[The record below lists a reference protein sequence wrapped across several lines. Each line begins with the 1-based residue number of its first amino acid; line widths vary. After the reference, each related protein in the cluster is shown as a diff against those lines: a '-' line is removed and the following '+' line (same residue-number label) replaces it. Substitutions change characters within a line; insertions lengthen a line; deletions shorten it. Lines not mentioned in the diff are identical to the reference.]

1 MSTLAQLAELVATGK
16 WKQVSAKT
24 NEALS
29 EGTPAQDILKDG
41 LMAGLNVTGERFKK
55 NDCYIPEVLLS
66 SKAMN
71 EGMKMIEPLLV
82 GSTLASEGKV
92 IVGTVLGDIHDI
104 GKNLVIIMLKGA
116 GFEVIDLGINVPPEK
131 FVEAVREHD
140 VTLIGLSALL
150 STTMPAQ
157 KATLDALEEAGLRS
171 KVKVMVGGAPVT
183 QEYADKIGADGYAID
198 AATAVD
204 IAKKLIELT
213 K

>member
-29 EGTPAQDILKDG
+29 EGTLAQDILKDG

-71 EGMKMIEPLLV
+71 TGMQIIEPLLV
-82 GSTLASEGKV
+82 GCNLASEGKV

-116 GFEVIDLGINVPPEK
+116 GFEVIDLGINVPPDK
-131 FVEAVREHD
+131 FVEAVKEHD

-157 KATLDALEEAGLRS
+157 KATMDALEEAGLRN
-171 KVKVMVGGAPVT
+171 KVKVMVGGAPVN

-204 IAKKLIELT
+204 IAKKLINLT